1 MQMDDLDDM
10 LECARESNA
19 EVGITGALVYVDGCF
34 LQILEGKAE
43 DVLEL
48 MGRISRDVRHEK
60 LEVLQQGRVSAAVFT
75 DWDMAY
81 VSATPEQVA
90 QWAGLS
96 GPVAVSDLFADMH
109 SDPLMVAQFTE
120 RILSI
125 LAAKPDSRDGC

>member
-19 EVGITGALVYVDGCF
+19 EVGITGALVYADGDF
-34 LQILEGKAE
+34 LQILEGKVD

-48 MGRISRDVRHEK
+48 MGRISRDVRHERVT
-60 LEVLQQGRVSAAVFT
+60 VLKQGSVPAAVFSN
-75 DWDMAY
+75 WNMAY
-81 VSATPEQVA
+81 VSATPEQIA

-96 GPVAVSDLFADMH
+96 GTATVSDLFADMH

-120 RILSI
+120 RILSV
-125 LAAKPDSRDGC
+125 LAANPDSRPGT